1 MKLKFISTNYWLK
14 KKKIFQELPAEAD
27 YFSTSNGRVYID
39 VRDSRGYMEELGKLK
54 RDYNSLVFVL
64 VSK

>member
-1 MKLKFISTNYWLK
+1 MKLKFISANYWL

-39 VRDSRGYMEELGKLK
+39 VRDSRGYMGELGKLK

>member
-1 MKLKFISTNYWLK
+1 MTK

-39 VRDSRGYMEELGKLK
+39 VRDSRGYMGELGKLK